1 MLNKILDI
9 SLKNRL
15 MVLLSTVVLTVAG
28 IFVFRSMNV
37 DVFPDLTAPT
47 VTLLTEAHGMESEE
61 VEKLVTYQLE
71 TAMNG
76 SPNVRRIR
84 SSSAAGI
91 SIVWVEFQWGTDI
104 YRARQIVSE
113 RIPMVRESLPS
124 GVGTPTMA
132 PISSIMG
139 EVMLLG

>member
-1 MLNKILDI
+1 MLNKILSI
-9 SLKNRL
+9 SLHNRL
-15 MVLLSTVVLTVAG
+15 LVLFGAVVLSVTGLYLA
-28 IFVFRSMNV
+28 RTMNV

-47 VTLLTEAHGMESEE
+47 VTILTEAHGMESEE

-91 SIVWVEFQWGTDI
+91 SIVWVEFDWGTRKFTRGSKYSDNGTYLI
-104 YRARQIVSE
+104 YN
-113 RIPMVRESLPS
+113 
-124 GVGTPTMA
+124 G
-132 PISSIMG
+132 
-139 EVMLLG
+139 